1 MVSCSPSTAL
11 SAKELSNSNLRIVLE
26 TDSPYMVPNNVYEDI
41 SLKGKKLPI
50 CHSGMIPWTAKFV
63 ARVANEGS
71 NSAAGVEN
79 PQTSVWDADRVMAV
93 ARENAKTM
101 YGI

>member
-1 MVSCSPSTAL
+1 
-11 SAKELSNSNLRIVLE
+11 
-26 TDSPYMVPNNVYEDI
+26 MVPNNVYEDI
-41 SLKGKKLPI
+41 PLKGKKLPI

-63 ARVANEGS
+63 ARVANEGL
-71 NSAAGVEN
+71 NSTAGVEN
-79 PQTSVWDADRVMAV
+79 LQTSVWDADRVMAV

>member
-1 MVSCSPSTAL
+1 MVSSSPL
-11 SAKELSNSNLRIVLE
+11 SPKEPSNSNLRIVLE
-26 TDSPYMVPNNVYEDI
+26 TDSPYMVPNNIYEDI
-41 SLKGKKLPI
+41 TLKGKKLPI

-63 ARVANEGS
+63 ARVANERL
-71 NSAAGVEN
+71 NSTIGVET
-79 PQTSVWDADRVMAV
+79 PQTSVWDADRVMTV